1 MPEKNEAEIR
11 KKTKFLSHK
20 ELIWRRFKKNRL
32 GMVGAV
38 IVIALTLISLF
49 APFFSPYDHNT
60 TDNNKAYRSYQK
72 INFIDQ
78 EGNFHLRPFVYS
90 MTQEFDDQTWER
102 VYVPDTSQK
111 YFINFFHRS
120 WEYELFGLIESDL
133 HFFGVDAP
141 AELHLFG
148 TDELGRD
155 LLSRIIFGGRV
166 SIAIGILGSMITAI
180 IGSLVG
186 GISGYFAGIV
196 DSILQRIIEMI
207 RMFPTLPLM
216 MGLSA
221 AIPVTWSPV
230 IILIAVMFIMIMVRW
245 TDMARQ
251 IRGKVLSYRKQEFVE
266 AAKAAGGG
274 DFYIITNHILTNC
287 MSHIIVVTTLAIP
300 QLILAESSL
309 SFLGLGIQP
318 PMVSWGVLLSKAT
331 NLQTIGQY
339 PWIMTPGVVI
349 LITILAFNFLG
360 DGLRDAADPYGQ

>member
-1 MPEKNEAEIR
+1 MSDKGVTEVKE
-11 KKTKFLSHK
+11 KTKFLSHK

-32 GMVGAV
+32 GMIGGLVV
-38 IVIALTLISLF
+38 ILLTSISIF
-49 APFFSPYDHNT
+49 APFFSPYDYT
-60 TDNNKAYRSYQK
+60 ATDNEKAYKSFAE
-72 INFIDQ
+72 INFVDE
-78 EGNFHLRPFVYS
+78 EGDFHLRPFVYS
-90 MTQEFDDQTWER
+90 MKQEFDDQTWER
-102 VYVPDTSQK
+102 VYVPDTSTR
-111 YFINFFHRS
+111 YPIRLFHRS
-120 WEYELFGLIESDL
+120 WEYELFGFIESDL
-133 HFFGVDAP
+133 HLFGVDSP

-155 LLSRIIFGGRV
+155 LLSRIIYGGRV
-166 SIAIGILGSMITAI
+166 SIAIGIIGSMITAI

-186 GISGYFAGIV
+186 GVSGYFSGIIDV
-196 DSILQRIIEMI
+196 LLQRIIEMI

-245 TDMARQ
+245 TSMARQ

-274 DFYIITNHILTNC
+274 DFYIITKHILTNC
-287 MSHIIVVTTLAIP
+287 TSHIIVVTTLAIP

-331 NLQTIGQY
+331 NIQTVGQY
-339 PWIMTPGVVI
+339 PWIMTPGIVI

>member
-1 MPEKNEAEIR
+1 MSEQEKE
-11 KKTKFLSHK
+11 TKFLTHK

-32 GMVGAV
+32 GMIGAL
-38 IVIALTLISLF
+38 IVILLTLISLF
-49 APFFSPYDHNT
+49 APFFSPYDHNS
-60 TDNNKAYRSYQK
+60 TDNNKAFLGYQEIHFFDEEGK
-72 INFIDQ
+72 FNF
-78 EGNFHLRPFVYS
+78 RPFVYS
-90 MTQEFDDQTWER
+90 MKQEFDEQTWER
-102 VYVPDTSQK
+102 VYVSDTSTRYPIK
-111 YFINFFHRS
+111 LFHRS

-133 HFFGVDAP
+133 HLFGVDAP
-141 AELHLFG
+141 AEIHLFG

-155 LLSRIIFGGRV
+155 LLSRIIYGGRV
-166 SIAIGILGSMITAI
+166 SIAIAIIGSMITAI

-196 DSILQRIIEMI
+196 DSILQRVIEMI

-245 TDMARQ
+245 TSMARQ

-274 DFYIITNHILTNC
+274 DFYIITKHILTNC
-287 MSHIIVVTTLAIP
+287 TSHIVVVTTLAIP

-331 NLQTIGQY
+331 NIQTIGQY
-339 PWIMTPGVVI
+339 PWIMTPGIII

-360 DGLRDAADPYGQ
+360 DGLRDAADPYGS